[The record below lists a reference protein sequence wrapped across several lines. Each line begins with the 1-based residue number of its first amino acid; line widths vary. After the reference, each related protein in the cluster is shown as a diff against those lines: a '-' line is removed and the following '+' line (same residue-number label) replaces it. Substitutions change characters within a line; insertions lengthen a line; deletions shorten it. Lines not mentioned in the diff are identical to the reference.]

1 MAIQQHPVPQ
11 DISNYK
17 FRLIGDMTI
26 KQFAALGISI
36 VLSVMTYSAPLP
48 FFFKYPISFILLLL
62 GVGTA
67 FVPFQGRTLDVWI
80 VAFIK
85 SIYSPTQYIWKH
97 GQETPV
103 TTADNSTPQTPIVPV
118 SPPAADTTEVT
129 PQTTAGTESPS
140 LGLDS
145 SPSSTNIVPDA
156 QTDSL
161 EINNLPQP
169 APSPTPTPEIPV
181 PQTSPVPE
189 TQTIQSPTEE
199 INNGNNSHNQPLTNI
214 EPQPAVNDQSPTTL
228 SPSSLP
234 IPFTPTT
241 PNTLVGLTLTPNGQ
255 TLDGVLVEIKNQN
268 ITMRATKS
276 NKLGQF
282 LFVRPLENGLYQ
294 ILAEKDGFQFESY
307 SIQLNGE
314 IINPLRIQAIN

>member
-1 MAIQQHPVPQ
+1 
-11 DISNYK
+11 
-17 FRLIGDMTI
+17 MTI

-48 FFFKYPISFILLLL
+48 FFFKYPISFVVLLL

-103 TTADNSTPQTPIVPV
+103 TTTDNSTPQTPVVNV
-118 SPPAADTTEVT
+118 SPPAAETIATTNPT
-129 PQTTAGTESPS
+129 DLPISTEE
-140 LGLDS
+140 
-145 SPSSTNIVPDA
+145 ST
-156 QTDSL
+156 
-161 EINNLPQP
+161 
-169 APSPTPTPEIPV
+169 TPTPEPV
-181 PQTSPVPE
+181 AETITAPSTPPAQENPQPTILQPTPE
-189 TQTIQSPTEE
+189 V
-199 INNGNNSHNQPLTNI
+199 NQPQPTNPTVET
-214 EPQPAVNDQSPTTL
+214 EPINPPVAVKPVDNPTPPANETNV
-228 SPSSLP
+228 SSLP

-241 PNTLVGLTLTPNGQ
+241 PNTLVGLTLTPSGQ

-294 ILAEKDGFQFESY
+294 ILAEKEGFHFEIY

-314 IINPLRIQAIN
+314 VINPLRIQAIN

>member
-48 FFFKYPISFILLLL
+48 FFFKYPLSFILLLL

-103 TTADNSTPQTPIVPV
+103 TTTDNSIPQTPVVNV
-118 SPPAADTTEVT
+118 SPPAAETVATTN
-129 PQTTAGTESPS
+129 PADLPISTEK
-140 LGLDS
+140 
-145 SPSSTNIVPDA
+145 ST
-156 QTDSL
+156 
-161 EINNLPQP
+161 
-169 APSPTPTPEIPV
+169 TPTPEPV
-181 PQTSPVPE
+181 AETITAPSTPPAQENPQPTILQPTPE
-189 TQTIQSPTEE
+189 V
-199 INNGNNSHNQPLTNI
+199 NQPQPTNPTFET
-214 EPQPAVNDQSPTTL
+214 EPINPPVAVKPADIPTPQANETNV
-228 SPSSLP
+228 SSLP

-241 PNTLVGLTLTPNGQ
+241 PNTLVGLTLTPSGQ

-294 ILAEKDGFQFESY
+294 ILAEKEGFQFEIY

-314 IINPLRIQAIN
+314 VINPLRIQAIN

>member
-36 VLSVMTYSAPLP
+36 VLSVMTYSAPMP

-103 TTADNSTPQTPIVPV
+103 TTTDNSIPQTPVVNV
-118 SPPAADTTEVT
+118 SPPAAETIATTN
-129 PQTTAGTESPS
+129 PADLPISTEE
-140 LGLDS
+140 
-145 SPSSTNIVPDA
+145 ST
-156 QTDSL
+156 
-161 EINNLPQP
+161 
-169 APSPTPTPEIPV
+169 TPTPEPV
-181 PQTSPVPE
+181 AETITAPSTPPAQENPQPTILQPTPE
-189 TQTIQSPTEE
+189 V
-199 INNGNNSHNQPLTNI
+199 NQPQPTNPTVET
-214 EPQPAVNDQSPTTL
+214 EPINPPVAVKPMDNPTPQANETNA
-228 SPSSLP
+228 SSLP

-241 PNTLVGLTLTPNGQ
+241 PNTLVGLTLTPSGQ

-294 ILAEKDGFQFESY
+294 ILAEKEGFQFEIY
-307 SIQLNGE
+307 SIQLDGE
-314 IINPLRIQAIN
+314 VINPLRIQAIN